1 MAESNEV
8 PTIPALSDVIAA
20 VKEDC
25 RQGLALLVW
34 TTKDSLEV
42 FTPSDNPSDRLG
54 NSTHTVVS
62 WQTKAIHGTDD
73 QPLDVWSTDRPM
85 RSKLTRTERVV
96 SVRGVTIVGHADPDP
111 ANWTF
116 ERHVDWNGLASQ
128 IGVAMG
134 CLASD
139 PIQQDSARI

>member
-1 MAESNEV
+1 MAESTNA
-8 PTIPALSDVIAA
+8 PTIPTLADVITA
-20 VKEDC
+20 VQQDC

-34 TTKDSLEV
+34 TTNDPIEV
-42 FTPSDNPSDRLG
+42 FAPSDNPSDRLG

-73 QPLDVWSTDRPM
+73 QPLEVWSTDRPM

-96 SVRGVTIVGHADPDP
+96 TVRGVTIVGHADPDP
-111 ANWTF
+111 AKWTF

-139 PIQQDSARI
+139 PVAESAG